1 MFQLQNV
8 PTSNLRMFQLQNVPT
23 SNLRMFQ
30 HPTSKCSNF
39 QPQNVPTSKCSNF
52 KMFQLPTSECS
63 NFEMFQLPTSECS
76 NIQLQNFFRTG
87 LPNIIQMLRQMS
99 EEDSFLEAKKQQVIE
114 LELDNRELR
123 NKVSNMSNQI
133 SSLNEKLETE
143 TSSSA
148 TYSEILEKYQTAAE
162 KRKKEIECMNLKIRD
177 LEETIKVKDVELLM
191 KDEELNAKGA
201 MINEKNQQK
210 TELLDKLNEVTA
222 EFETFKVNAIASAEQ
237 KVAKNYQKKI
247 EQLKSDLE
255 ASNEKFHEAKAEY
268 EDNSK
273 IWNDK
278 SREDSRTLK
287 SIIRSV
293 KVFEA
298 VLRIGGNKEEIM
310 DAFIPVL
317 SVLPETTKSAS
328 NNQ

>member
-1 MFQLQNV
+1 MFQLPTSECSNIQLQNV

-23 SNLRMFQ
+23 S
-30 HPTSKCSNF
+30 KCSNF

-52 KMFQLPTSECS
+52 QPQNVPTS
-63 NFEMFQLPTSECS
+63 NFK
-76 NIQLQNFFRTG
+76 IFFE
-87 LPNIIQMLRQMS
+87 Q
-99 EEDSFLEAKKQQVIE
+99 KQQVIE